1 MAPPAVNHQ
10 QPLQQRVLAIAQTL
24 QFGWFIGHLLF
35 LLSTLRYTFAAIK
48 FNTSSTGARF
58 SYRLAFISAAVT
70 YGIVVFKAY
79 KARAARGTGLQPQAL
94 LADENVQYLILALV
108 WLFSKPIFYAL
119 LPYAVY
125 STFHFL
131 TYLRTNL
138 LPALMPPPPAAAAA
152 AGAVPADG
160 SLRKGPQPPLAEA
173 IGRFVKQNYDASMHL
188 VSRLELA
195 LWARVFFGTLIFSN
209 SWILL
214 VVYSVFVRV
223 RYAQSQFM
231 RSAVAYME
239 RFFDGL
245 LADQRVPAGVRNG
258 WGAFK
263 GVIRTVGD
271 KTDFGKKT
279 Q

>member
-1 MAPPAVNHQ
+1 LYCQV
-10 QPLQQRVLAIAQTL
+10 
-24 QFGWFIGHLLF
+24 
-35 LLSTLRYTFAAIK
+35 
-48 FNTSSTGARF
+48 
-58 SYRLAFISAAVT
+58 
-70 YGIVVFKAY
+70 
-79 KARAARGTGLQPQAL
+79 
-94 LADENVQYLILALV
+94 LALV
-108 WLFSKPIFYAL
+108 WLFSKPIFYTL

-138 LPALMPPPPAAAAA
+138 LPALMPPPPAPAAASGQGA
-152 AGAVPADG
+152 APGDG
-160 SLRKGPQPPLAEA
+160 TPRKGPQPPLAEA
-173 IGRFVKQNYDASMHL
+173 IARFVKQNYDASMHL

-231 RSAVAYME
+231 RSAVLYME

-245 LADQRVPAGVRNG
+245 LADQRVPGGVRNG

>member
-1 MAPPAVNHQ
+1 MPPPASAPPAQ
-10 QPLQQRVLAIAQTL
+10 
-24 QFGWFIGHLLF
+24 G
-35 LLSTLRYTFAAIK
+35 AAP
-48 FNTSSTGARF
+48 G
-58 SYRLAFISAAVT
+58 
-70 YGIVVFKAY
+70 
-79 KARAARGTGLQPQAL
+79 
-94 LADENVQYLILALV
+94 
-108 WLFSKPIFYAL
+108 
-119 LPYAVY
+119 
-125 STFHFL
+125 
-131 TYLRTNL
+131 
-138 LPALMPPPPAAAAA
+138 
-152 AGAVPADG
+152 
-160 SLRKGPQPPLAEA
+160 KGPQPPLAEA
-173 IGRFVKQNYDASMHL
+173 IARFVKQNYDASMHL

-239 RFFDGL
+239 RFFDGI
-245 LADQRVPAGVRNG
+245 LADQRIPGGVRNG

-263 GVIRTVGD
+263 GVVRTVGD